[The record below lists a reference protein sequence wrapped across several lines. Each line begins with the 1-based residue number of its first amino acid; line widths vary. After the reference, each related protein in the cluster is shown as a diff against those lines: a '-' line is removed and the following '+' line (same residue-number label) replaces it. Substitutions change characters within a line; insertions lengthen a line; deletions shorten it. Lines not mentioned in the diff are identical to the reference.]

1 MARARA
7 PPPPWQGTRV
17 ADASAADWIRRKA
30 AVLDLFTR
38 RAHESE
44 PYECGDVTAE
54 AADLIGGRDGVLFL
68 TDLAQRLLVRVGS
81 DGDAA
86 ETLSIEGTLA
96 GRAFSTNTITAAP
109 DEDGHRLW
117 VPLVDGADRLGVIGL
132 TVDDDDPELLSTC
145 ASLAHLIASLVLSK
159 SLTGDALQ
167 LVRRREPV
175 SLAAE
180 LRWSMLP
187 PLTCAS
193 PRIGIAGVL
202 EPAYEIA
209 GDSFDYALNPDAAH
223 VAIFDAV
230 GHGLDASRLVNLALA
245 SYRHS
250 RRVGL
255 DLAATYR
262 AMDETVAQE
271 FGDARFV
278 TAQLATISLAT
289 GRVQW
294 LNAGHPR
301 PLLLRSGSAVMIEG
315 DVCLPVGL
323 SHIDRRPTSTAD
335 VCEVQ
340 LEPGDQLLFYSDG
353 VTEARAPNGD
363 EFGADRLADLLV
375 RSAAADLSP
384 AETVRR
390 LTRAVLEH
398 QDDRLQ
404 DDATMVLVA
413 WQKAGGPTPEDPPL
427 P

>member
-1 MARARA
+1 MAE
-7 PPPPWQGTRV
+7 T
-17 ADASAADWIRRKA
+17 SSTEWIRRKA

-38 RAHESE
+38 RAHECE

-54 AADLIGGRDGVLFL
+54 AAELIGGRDGILLL
-68 TDLAQRLLVRVGS
+68 TDLPQRLLVQVGS
-81 DGDAA
+81 DGGAA

-96 GRAFSTNTITAAP
+96 GRAFTTNTITAAP
-109 DEDGHRLW
+109 EQDGHRLW

-132 TVDDDDPELLSTC
+132 IVDDGHDTELLSTC
-145 ASLAHLIASLVLSK
+145 ASLAHLISSLVLSK
-159 SLTGDALQ
+159 SLTGDALP

-175 SLAAE
+175 TLAAE

-193 PRIGIAGVL
+193 TRIGIAGVL

-209 GDSFDYALNPDAAH
+209 GDSFDYALNPGTAH

-230 GHGLDASRLVNLALA
+230 GHGLGASRLVNLALA
-245 SYRHS
+245 SYRQG
-250 RRVGL
+250 RRRGL
-255 DLAATYR
+255 DLAETYH
-262 AMDETVAQE
+262 AMDETVVQE
-271 FGDARFV
+271 FGDTRFV
-278 TAQLATISLAT
+278 TAQLATIDLVT

-301 PLLLRSGSAVMIEG
+301 PLLLRGGSAVMIEG
-315 DVCLPVGL
+315 DVCLPIGL
-323 SHIDRRPTSTAD
+323 SHIDRRPTRTAD

-340 LEPGDQLLFYSDG
+340 LEPGDQLFFYSDG
-353 VTEARAPNGD
+353 VIEARAANGD

-375 RSAAADLSP
+375 RSAAAGLSP
-384 AETVRR
+384 AEMVRR
-390 LTRAVLEH
+390 LTRAVLDH

-404 DDATMVLVA
+404 DDATMVLVC
-413 WQKAGGPTPEDPPL
+413 WKNDGGPTPEHPPL